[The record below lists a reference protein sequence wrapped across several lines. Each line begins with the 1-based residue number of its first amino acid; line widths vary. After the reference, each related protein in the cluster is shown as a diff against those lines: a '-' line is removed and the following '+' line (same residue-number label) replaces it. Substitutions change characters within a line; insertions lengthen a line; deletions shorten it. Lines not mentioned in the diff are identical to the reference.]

1 MTATIDPTTATT
13 PTTTTDVAGSLRT
26 RLASRPLW
34 LVSVGAVA
42 AGAVAT
48 MLFSAVARAIDIP
61 LAVSNSEDTAAEVI
75 PAWGFGFAVTLS
87 GVLGVLFALACARW
101 AKRPARTFTV
111 TAIVFTVLSFGS
123 PLTAQNAT
131 TATRVALEVGH
142 VVAAAVIIPL
152 IAARMPRTRTR
163 PAA

>member
-34 LVSVGAVA
+34 LVAVGSVA
-42 AGAVAT
+42 AGAVVT

-75 PAWGFGFAVTLS
+75 PAWGFGLAVTLS
-87 GVLGVLFALACARW
+87 GALGVLLALACARW

-152 IAARMPRTRTR
+152 IAARMPRTRT
-163 PAA
+163 AG